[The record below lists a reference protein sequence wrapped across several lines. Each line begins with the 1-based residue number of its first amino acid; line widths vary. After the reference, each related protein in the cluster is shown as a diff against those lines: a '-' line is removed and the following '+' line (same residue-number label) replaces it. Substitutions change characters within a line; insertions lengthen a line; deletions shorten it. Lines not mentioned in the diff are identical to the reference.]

1 MERGR
6 GQEASGNIDWR
17 GRRWRKKERK
27 KRVRENERE
36 KGRKR
41 REEVGS
47 HG

>member
-1 MERGR
+1 ME
-6 GQEASGNIDWR
+6 
-17 GRRWRKKERK
+17 KKGEERK